1 MKPRIIAALLAAVI
15 ALASA
20 FIPTWEGSQPVGYRD
35 IAGIATACEG
45 HTGADVVVGV
55 RYSPEQCATWLKSD
69 VGKAAVGV
77 GDCVDAPLKVYE
89 WAAFT
94 SLAYNI
100 GTSAFCKSSIARK
113 ANSHDMPGACAA
125 IELYVYAGGRRVE
138 GLVRRRASERA
149 LCEGKS

>member
-1 MKPRIIAALLAAVI
+1 MKPRIIATVLAAVI

-20 FIPTWEGSQPVGYRD
+20 FIPTWEGNQPVAYRD

-55 RYSPEQCATWLKSD
+55 RYSAEQCAEWLKSD

-77 GDCVDAPLKVYE
+77 GDCVSAPLKVYE

-94 SLAYNI
+94 SLAFNI
-100 GTSAFCKSSIARK
+100 GVGRFCASSVARK
-113 ANSHDMPGACAA
+113 ANAHDMPGACQA
-125 IELYVYAGGRRVE
+125 IELYVYAGGRRIV
-138 GLVRRRASERA
+138 GLVRRRAAERA
-149 LCEGKS
+149 LCEGRS